1 MTTEDILKLRLANQ
15 QISRTDFKTPG
26 ELVAWFGAVQAQDYL
41 NSKWAIGLRLKNSDE
56 ADIEQAIA
64 DKTIVRTWP
73 MRGTLHYV
81 SPENV
86 RWMLELLTPRVI
98 ARAANIYKLA
108 GLDKKIFLK
117 SKKLIAKILEG
128 GRLLTRNEIYRELEK
143 GGISTAS
150 QRGLHILGKLAQES
164 LICLGPRKGKQPTFT
179 LLDEWLPP
187 TKKLNRDEAIAKL
200 TKSYFKSH
208 GPATVQDF
216 AWWSGLTATDIK
228 QGLEMVK
235 SELNGE
241 LIDGQT
247 YWIGNRKPEIKNK
260 PATAYL
266 LPNFDEYLV
275 SYKDRRLTVEGINA
289 NQLKAPGNY
298 FFNPSIIIDGKVAG
312 SWKREL
318 LKDNVIIQIKPLNS
332 VSERHKRPVIAEANR
347 YASFLKLSPVIL
359 FK

>member
-1 MTTEDILKLRLANQ
+1 MKIEDILRLRLANQ
-15 QISRTDFKTPG
+15 QISRTDLKTPG
-26 ELVAWFGAVQAQDYL
+26 ELVAWFGAMQAQDYL

-64 DKTIVRTWP
+64 NKTIVRTWP

-117 SKKLIAKILEG
+117 SKKIIVRILES
-128 GRLLTRNEIYRELEK
+128 GRQLTRNEIYHELEK
-143 GGISTAS
+143 VGISTAS

-187 TKKLNRDEAIAKL
+187 TKKLNHDEAIAKL
-200 TKSYFKSH
+200 TRLYFKSH

-216 AWWSGLTATDIK
+216 AWWSGLTVTDIK

-235 SELNGE
+235 PELNGE
-241 LIDGQT
+241 LVHGQT
-247 YWIGNRKPEIKNK
+247 YWMENRRSEIKNK
-260 PATAYL
+260 STAAYL

-275 SYKDRRLTVEGINA
+275 AYKDRSLTTKGKNED
-289 NQLKAPGNY
+289 QLKATGND
-298 FFNPSIIIDGKVAG
+298 FFNPSIIIDARVAG
-312 SWKREL
+312 SWQREF
-318 LKDNVIIQIKPLNS
+318 LKDKVTIRIKLLNS
-332 VSERHKRPVIAEANR
+332 VSERHKRSLIAEAHR
-347 YASFLKLSPVIL
+347 YAGFLKLSPVLL